1 MGGHGEKTGNAK
13 KNIAFALDCGPYK
26 ITNWKYTVDCG
37 VLCCAG
43 PDRRIFG
50 AARTWGDRQRC
61 GGGDAGRCFLRLCI
75 RRAFAFQLLL
85 RVVTKN
91 IYFYIGAKLTVH
103 YRKTIFNTIIR
114 KDYFKVSSFHSGELL
129 NRITNDVAVVAD
141 AVVSILP
148 SFSFMV
154 TKLVGALSVLIAIDW
169 RFTLIFIAGAS
180 VLLVVSRAFRSKMKK
195 LHKQVQQTEGK
206 VRSFMQEILSGLL
219 MVKVF
224 GAEDKVDQRA
234 SQLQEDNYR
243 IKVKRNRISVIAG
256 TSFSFIFSAGY
267 LYGLLWG
274 AVHIVAGT
282 VTYGTLTAVLSL
294 IGQIQNP
301 VAELSGLLPKYY
313 GALASAERLMELER
327 FPDEAQIND
336 GEMDMQQIYRDLQ
349 AIVFKNISFQYDRD
363 LVLKNAS
370 LTLQKGTFA
379 VIMGMSG
386 IGKSTLTKLLM
397 GVYPLSG
404 GSIYFKLKDGRQI
417 PVDKSIRRLYAYVPQ
432 GNFLLSGTIRD
443 NIAFVCPQAS
453 DEDVLRAAKIS
464 CAQDFIEELPNGLD
478 TVVGERGQ
486 GLSEGQ
492 IQRVAIARA
501 ILTDAPILIL
511 DEATSALDEATEQ
524 KLLENIKTLNQKTC
538 IIVSHKKAAL
548 SVCDRRIEIIDGK
561 IVCSEMKPCRK

>member
-1 MGGHGEKTGNAK
+1 MKKQGTQKKISPLRWIAGHTKSQIGNILLIVVFYAVLALIGVYSALLARGVIDSAVAGEMQGVVFYGCVYGG
-13 KNIAFALDCGPYK
+13 L
-26 ITNWKYTVDCG
+26 
-37 VLCCAG
+37 L
-43 PDRRIFG
+43 
-50 AARTWGDRQRC
+50 
-61 GGGDAGRCFLRLCI
+61 L
-75 RRAFAFQLLL
+75 FQLLL

-301 VAELSGLLPKYY
+301 IAELSGLLPKYY

-349 AIVFKNISFQYDRD
+349 AIVFENISFQYDRD

>member
-1 MGGHGEKTGNAK
+1 MKKQGTQKKVSPLRWIAGHTKSQIGNILLIVVFYAVLALIGVYSALLARGVIDSAVAGEMQGVVFYGCVYGG
-13 KNIAFALDCGPYK
+13 L
-26 ITNWKYTVDCG
+26 
-37 VLCCAG
+37 L
-43 PDRRIFG
+43 
-50 AARTWGDRQRC
+50 
-61 GGGDAGRCFLRLCI
+61 L
-75 RRAFAFQLLL
+75 FQLLL

-301 VAELSGLLPKYY
+301 IAELSGLLPKYY

-349 AIVFKNISFQYDRD
+349 AIVFENISFQYDRD

>member
-1 MGGHGEKTGNAK
+1 MEKTENTQKISPLRWIAGHTKSQIGN
-13 KNIAFALDCGPYK
+13 ILLIVAFYAVLAL
-26 ITNWKYTVDCG
+26 IG
-37 VLCCAG
+37 VYSALLARGVIDSAVAG
-43 PDRRIFG
+43 NMQGVVFYGCIY
-50 AARTWGDRQRC
+50 
-61 GGGDAGRCFLRLCI
+61 GGLLL
-75 RRAFAFQLLL
+75 FQLLL

-91 IYFYIGAKLTVH
+91 IYFYIGAKLTVY

-114 KDYFKVSSFHSGELL
+114 KEYFKVSSFHSGELL

-148 SFSFMV
+148 SFSFMI

-234 SQLQEDNYR
+234 SKLQENNYKV
-243 IKVKRNRISVIAG
+243 KVKRNRISVVAG
-256 TSFSFIFSAGY
+256 ASFSFIFSAGY

-301 VAELSGLLPKYY
+301 IAELSGLLPKYY
-313 GALASAERLMELER
+313 GALASAERLIELER
-327 FPDEAQIND
+327 FPDEARINES
-336 GEMDMQQIYRDLQ
+336 GMDMQQLYRNLQ
-349 AIVFKNISFQYDRD
+349 AIVFENISFQYDRD
-363 LVLKNAS
+363 LVLKNAN

-379 VIMGMSG
+379 VIMGESG

-404 GSIYFKLKDGRQI
+404 GSIYFKLQNGRHI
-417 PVDKSIRRLYAYVPQ
+417 SVDKSIRRLYAYVPQ

-443 NIAFVCPQAS
+443 NIAFICPKAS

-561 IVCSEMKPCRK
+561 IVCSEMKLCQK

>member
-1 MGGHGEKTGNAK
+1 MKKQGTQKKVSPLRWIAGHTKSQIGNILLIVVFYAVLALIGVYSALLARGVIDSAVAGEMQGVVFYGCVYGG
-13 KNIAFALDCGPYK
+13 L
-26 ITNWKYTVDCG
+26 
-37 VLCCAG
+37 L
-43 PDRRIFG
+43 
-50 AARTWGDRQRC
+50 
-61 GGGDAGRCFLRLCI
+61 L
-75 RRAFAFQLLL
+75 FQLLL

-349 AIVFKNISFQYDRD
+349 AIVFENISFQYDRD

>member
-1 MGGHGEKTGNAK
+1 MKKQGTQKKVSPLRWIAGHTKSQIGNILLIVVFYAVLALIGVYSALLARGVIDSAVAGEMQGVVFYGCVYGG
-13 KNIAFALDCGPYK
+13 L
-26 ITNWKYTVDCG
+26 
-37 VLCCAG
+37 L
-43 PDRRIFG
+43 
-50 AARTWGDRQRC
+50 
-61 GGGDAGRCFLRLCI
+61 L
-75 RRAFAFQLLL
+75 FQLLL

-301 VAELSGLLPKYY
+301 IAELSGLLPKYY

>member
-1 MGGHGEKTGNAK
+1 MLALIGVYSALLARGVIDSAVAGEMQGVVFYGCVYGG
-13 KNIAFALDCGPYK
+13 L
-26 ITNWKYTVDCG
+26 
-37 VLCCAG
+37 L
-43 PDRRIFG
+43 
-50 AARTWGDRQRC
+50 
-61 GGGDAGRCFLRLCI
+61 L
-75 RRAFAFQLLL
+75 FQLLL

-349 AIVFKNISFQYDRD
+349 AIVFENISFQYDRD

>member
-1 MGGHGEKTGNAK
+1 MKKQGTQKKISPLRWIAGHTKSQIGNILLIVVFYAVLALIGVYSALLARGVIDSAVAGEMQGVVFYGCVYGG
-13 KNIAFALDCGPYK
+13 L
-26 ITNWKYTVDCG
+26 
-37 VLCCAG
+37 L
-43 PDRRIFG
+43 
-50 AARTWGDRQRC
+50 
-61 GGGDAGRCFLRLCI
+61 L
-75 RRAFAFQLLL
+75 FQLLL

-349 AIVFKNISFQYDRD
+349 AIVFENISFQYDRD

-464 CAQDFIEELPNGLD
+464 CAQDFIEELANGLD

>member
-1 MGGHGEKTGNAK
+1 MKKQGTQKKISPLRWIAGHTKSQIGNILLIVVFYAVLALIGVYSALLARGVIDSAVAGEMQGVVFYGCVYGG
-13 KNIAFALDCGPYK
+13 L
-26 ITNWKYTVDCG
+26 
-37 VLCCAG
+37 L
-43 PDRRIFG
+43 
-50 AARTWGDRQRC
+50 
-61 GGGDAGRCFLRLCI
+61 L
-75 RRAFAFQLLL
+75 FQLLL

-301 VAELSGLLPKYY
+301 IAELSGLLPKYY

-349 AIVFKNISFQYDRD
+349 AFVFKNISFQYDRD

>member
-1 MGGHGEKTGNAK
+1 MKKQGTQKKISPLRWIAGHTKSQIGNILLIVVFYAVLALIGVYSALLARGVIDSAVAGEMQGVVFYGCVYGG
-13 KNIAFALDCGPYK
+13 L
-26 ITNWKYTVDCG
+26 
-37 VLCCAG
+37 L
-43 PDRRIFG
+43 
-50 AARTWGDRQRC
+50 
-61 GGGDAGRCFLRLCI
+61 L
-75 RRAFAFQLLL
+75 FQLLL

-301 VAELSGLLPKYY
+301 IAELSGLLPKYY

>member
-1 MGGHGEKTGNAK
+1 VKKQGTQKKISPLRWIAGHTKSQIGNILLIVVFYAVLALIGVYSALLARGVIDSAVAGEMQGVVFYGCVYGG
-13 KNIAFALDCGPYK
+13 L
-26 ITNWKYTVDCG
+26 
-37 VLCCAG
+37 L
-43 PDRRIFG
+43 
-50 AARTWGDRQRC
+50 
-61 GGGDAGRCFLRLCI
+61 L
-75 RRAFAFQLLL
+75 FQLLL

-301 VAELSGLLPKYY
+301 IAELSGLLPKYY

-349 AIVFKNISFQYDRD
+349 AIVFENISFQYDRD

>member
-1 MGGHGEKTGNAK
+1 MKKQGTQKKISPLRWIAGHTKSQIGNILLIVVFYAVLALIGVYSALLARGVIDSAVAGEMQGVVFYGCVYGG
-13 KNIAFALDCGPYK
+13 L
-26 ITNWKYTVDCG
+26 
-37 VLCCAG
+37 L
-43 PDRRIFG
+43 
-50 AARTWGDRQRC
+50 
-61 GGGDAGRCFLRLCI
+61 L
-75 RRAFAFQLLL
+75 FQLLL

-243 IKVKRNRISVIAG
+243 IKVKRNQISVIAG

-349 AIVFKNISFQYDRD
+349 AIVFENISFQYDRD

>member
-1 MGGHGEKTGNAK
+1 MKKQGTQKKISPLRWIAGHTKSQIGNILLIVVFYAVLALIGVYSALLARGVIDSAVAGEMQGVVFYGCVYGG
-13 KNIAFALDCGPYK
+13 L
-26 ITNWKYTVDCG
+26 
-37 VLCCAG
+37 L
-43 PDRRIFG
+43 
-50 AARTWGDRQRC
+50 
-61 GGGDAGRCFLRLCI
+61 L
-75 RRAFAFQLLL
+75 FQLLL

>member
-1 MGGHGEKTGNAK
+1 MKKQGTQKKISPLRWIAGHTKSQIGNILLIVVFYAVLALIGVYSALLARGVIDSAVAGEMQGVVFYGCVYGG
-13 KNIAFALDCGPYK
+13 L
-26 ITNWKYTVDCG
+26 
-37 VLCCAG
+37 L
-43 PDRRIFG
+43 
-50 AARTWGDRQRC
+50 
-61 GGGDAGRCFLRLCI
+61 L
-75 RRAFAFQLLL
+75 FQLLL

-443 NIAFVCPQAS
+443 NIAFVRPQAS

>member
-1 MGGHGEKTGNAK
+1 MKKQGTQKKISPLRWIAGHTKSQIGNILLIVVFYAVLALIGVYSALLARGVIDSAVAGEMQGVVFYGCVYGG
-13 KNIAFALDCGPYK
+13 L
-26 ITNWKYTVDCG
+26 
-37 VLCCAG
+37 L
-43 PDRRIFG
+43 
-50 AARTWGDRQRC
+50 
-61 GGGDAGRCFLRLCI
+61 L
-75 RRAFAFQLLL
+75 FQLLL

-349 AIVFKNISFQYDRD
+349 AIVFENISFQYDRD

>member
-1 MGGHGEKTGNAK
+1 MKKQGTQKKVSPLRWIAGHTKSQIGNILLIVVFYAVLALIGVYSALLARGVIDSAVAGEMQGVVFYGCVYGG
-13 KNIAFALDCGPYK
+13 L
-26 ITNWKYTVDCG
+26 
-37 VLCCAG
+37 L
-43 PDRRIFG
+43 
-50 AARTWGDRQRC
+50 
-61 GGGDAGRCFLRLCI
+61 L
-75 RRAFAFQLLL
+75 FQLLL

-180 VLLVVSRAFRSKMKK
+180 VLLVISRAFRSKMKK

-301 VAELSGLLPKYY
+301 IAELSGLLPKYY

>member
-1 MGGHGEKTGNAK
+1 MKKQGTQKKISPLRWIAGHTKSQIGNILLIVVFYAVLALIGVYSALLARGVIDSAVAGEMQGVVFYGCVYGG
-13 KNIAFALDCGPYK
+13 L
-26 ITNWKYTVDCG
+26 
-37 VLCCAG
+37 L
-43 PDRRIFG
+43 
-50 AARTWGDRQRC
+50 
-61 GGGDAGRCFLRLCI
+61 L
-75 RRAFAFQLLL
+75 FQLLL

-243 IKVKRNRISVIAG
+243 IKVKRNQISVIAG

-301 VAELSGLLPKYY
+301 IAELSGLLPKYY

>member
-1 MGGHGEKTGNAK
+1 MKKQGTQKKISPLRWIAGHTKSQIGNILLIVGFYAVLALIGVYSALLARGVIDSAVAGEMQGVVFYGCVYGG
-13 KNIAFALDCGPYK
+13 L
-26 ITNWKYTVDCG
+26 
-37 VLCCAG
+37 L
-43 PDRRIFG
+43 
-50 AARTWGDRQRC
+50 
-61 GGGDAGRCFLRLCI
+61 L
-75 RRAFAFQLLL
+75 FQLLL

-301 VAELSGLLPKYY
+301 IAELSGLLPKYY